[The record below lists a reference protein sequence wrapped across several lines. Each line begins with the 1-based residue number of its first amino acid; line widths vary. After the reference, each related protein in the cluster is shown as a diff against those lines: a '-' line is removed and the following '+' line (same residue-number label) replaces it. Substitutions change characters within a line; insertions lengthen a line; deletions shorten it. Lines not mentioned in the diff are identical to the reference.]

1 MPHLGHFTNWGEFY
15 PEGALSEGGSQPVS
29 DFEGEVGF
37 SDASWP
43 PECQELDVRL
53 GEQVLSKAEVS
64 VTANKWVR
72 GEWEHS

>member
-1 MPHLGHFTNWGEFY
+1 M
-15 PEGALSEGGSQPVS
+15 S